1 MDLITILTVIIS
13 LSILGIFGYYTVGIF
28 IYNKKTKK
36 LKDEI
41 ERNEKLLFDDLKN
54 EYGSEEA
61 EKLLEDLKDKFI
73 KNNSKK

>member
-1 MDLITILTVIIS
+1 MDLIIILIVILS
-13 LSILGIFGYYTVGIF
+13 LCILGAFGYYIVGIF

-54 EYGSEEA
+54 EYSAEEA
-61 EKLLEDLKDKFI
+61 EKILKDLKGKFI
-73 KNNSKK
+73 KK